1 MKKSLSLYFLLFSVI
16 GTMSS
21 QETWKKIQK
30 EEIFLNKKLIVRQ
43 KMPKAYKLF
52 TVDLNVLSDH
62 LSKTRNKQLKS
73 LAPVIVKL
81 PTPEGIQRFSVT
93 EASVFSDELAVKY
106 PEIKSY
112 VGIGI
117 DDPTARARFSKSK
130 NGFHAMI
137 SSGNYP
143 LYLIDPFTKDKKIS
157 IAYSKNTQSKANFE
171 CLVDENKKAIQITQ
185 AQKGTNA
192 NDGKLRTYRLALIG
206 TAEYSQFHLTNQNIA
221 DTATDAEKKAAVL
234 SAMNTSITRVNGIFE
249 RDLSVTMKIVSNNE
263 SLIFLMNGGDD
274 GLTDDDA
281 NTLINESQTKCD
293 ALIGNANYD
302 IGHALGTGGATGSNG
317 VALGGGTVCVTG
329 QKAQGVT
336 MSPSPINDTFDIDFI
351 IHEIGHQFGANHT
364 QNNDCN
370 RNNSTAVEPGSA
382 STIMGYAGICA
393 PNVQNNSDAYFHAV
407 NIAEMWNIVTTSA
420 TCGVETATGNTAPVA
435 NAGADFIIP
444 KSTPFILKGTG
455 SDVDA
460 SNSLTFNW
468 EQLDKETG
476 MSMPPESINTGGP
489 MFRSLPSKLLPNRF
503 MPALN
508 TVLAGNTST
517 TWEVLPEVARV
528 LNFSLTVRDNVS
540 NGAATARDDMKVTV
554 DGASGPFNIT
564 SQTLNTT
571 LKGDS
576 NQSITWNVANTNIAP
591 VNCALVNILLS
602 TDGGQTY
609 PNILKSNTANDGSEQ
624 VILTN
629 ITTKTARIKIEPVN
643 NIFYAVN
650 TVGFS
655 IDKVAGVEDEQFA
668 NFNLFPNPSKGK
680 ITVKFDVKSLDDIR
694 IELFDIRG
702 RSVRVEQFSNVVG
715 VFSKEFDYGEVA
727 KGMYILKVSNGSK
740 RTSKKIFIE

>member
-576 NQSITWNVANTNIAP
+576 NQTITWNVANTNIAP

-650 TVGFS
+650 TVSFS

>member
-206 TAEYSQFHLTNQNIA
+206 TAEYSQFHLANQNIA

-576 NQSITWNVANTNIAP
+576 NQTITWNVANTNIAP

>member
-30 EEIFLNKKLIVRQ
+30 EEVFLNKKLIVRQ

-52 TVDLNVLSDH
+52 MVDLNVLSGH

-73 LAPVIVKL
+73 SNPTIVKL
-81 PTPEGIQRFSVT
+81 PTPKGIQRFSVT
-93 EASVFSDELAVKY
+93 EASVFSDELAAKY

-112 VGIGI
+112 VGIGL

-130 NGFHAMI
+130 DGFHAMI

-143 LYLIDPFTKDKKIS
+143 LYLIDPYTKDKKIS
-157 IAYSKNTQSKANFE
+157 IAYSKSTQSKANFE
-171 CLVDENKKAIQITQ
+171 CLVDENRNTFQQQSSKKSS
-185 AQKGTNA
+185 NA

-206 TAEYSQFHLTNQNIA
+206 TAEYSQFHLTNQNVPA
-221 DTATDAEKKAAVL
+221 SATNAVKKAAVL
-234 SAMNTSITRVNGIFE
+234 SAMNTSITRVNGVFE

-263 SLIFLMNGGDD
+263 NLIFLMNGGDD
-274 GLTDDDA
+274 ELTDDDA
-281 NTLINESQTKCD
+281 NTLLSESQTKCD

-302 IGHALGTGGATGSNG
+302 IGHALGTGGASGSNG

-336 MSPSPINDTFDIDFI
+336 MSPNPISDTFDIDFI
-351 IHEIGHQFGANHT
+351 IHEMGHQFGANHT

-370 RNNSTAVEPGSA
+370 RNNGTAVEPGSA
-382 STIMGYAGICA
+382 STIMGYAGICS

-420 TCGVETATGNTAPVA
+420 TCGVETLTNNTAPIA
-435 NAGADFIIP
+435 NAGADFTIP
-444 KSTPFILKGTG
+444 KSTPFILKGIG

-468 EQLDKETG
+468 EQIDNEIAT
-476 MSMPPESINTGGP
+476 MSPVSTNTDGP
-489 MFRSLPSKLLPNRF
+489 MFRSLISSASPNRF

-508 TVLAGNTST
+508 TVLAGSTST

-540 NGAATARDDMKVTV
+540 SGAATARDDMTVTV
-554 DGASGPFNIT
+554 NGDSGPFVIT
-564 SQTLNTT
+564 SQTINTT
-571 LKGDS
+571 LNGNS
-576 NQSITWNVANTNIAP
+576 TQTVTWDVANTNIAP
-591 VNCALVNILLS
+591 VNCILVNILLS

-609 PNILKSNTANDGSEQ
+609 PNILKSNTTNDGSEK
-624 VILTN
+624 VTLTN
-629 ITTKTARIKIEPVN
+629 ITTNTARIKIEPVN

-650 TVGFS
+650 TVNFS

-680 ITVKFDVKSLDDIR
+680 ITVKFDVKSSDEIH
-694 IELFDIRG
+694 IQLFDIRG
-702 RSVRVEQFSNVVG
+702 RRIYVKEFPNVIG
-715 VFSKEFDYGEVA
+715 QFSKELDYSSIV
-727 KGMYILKVSNGSK
+727 KGLYILKVSNGLK
-740 RTSKKIFIE
+740 RISKKIFIE